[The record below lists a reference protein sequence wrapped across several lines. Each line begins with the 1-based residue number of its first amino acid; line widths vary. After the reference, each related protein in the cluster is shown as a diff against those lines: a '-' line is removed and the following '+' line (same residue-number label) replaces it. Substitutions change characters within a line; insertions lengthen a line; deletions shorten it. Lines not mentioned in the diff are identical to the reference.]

1 MTNLKAAVYDALE
14 HAHLAIRMTD
24 DLWKVVTDSLEDEEV
39 ELLEQRIYALQ
50 VIASF
55 VRPKPPIPTTST
67 NELDP
72 RNTIPIT
79 SSHELPAADDTLE
92 LPTADGQQ

>member
-14 HAHLAIRMTD
+14 HAHLAVRVTD

-55 VRPKPPIPTTST
+55 SPPQPPNPTSSY
-67 NELDP
+67 ELDP
-72 RNTIPIT
+72 SNTIPIT
-79 SSHELPAADDTLE
+79 SSHELPAADGTLE